1 MYAEEQVEKAGPR
14 VAAMRAA
21 CKKHERDIAAL
32 CAQLAAAGMEPALA
46 PASARSAHLVITSRG
61 CPLFGTTDA

>member
-1 MYAEEQVEKAGPR
+1 MEKAGPR

-32 CAQLAAAGMEPALA
+32 CTQLKDAGLQPVLA
-46 PASARSAHLVITSRG
+46 PASARSARYQLTAVATAVTEKFQFP
-61 CPLFGTTDA
+61 CV